1 MSVKEEGAAF
11 PHPEKRPLGVFSIC
25 WFRRIESCQLL
36 HIQFKVLLYWCPHRL
51 IVLSMQ
57 QTVGRKC
64 SIVILDDLI
73 PVGEEI
79 YMRQE
84 QFHRV
89 GIHCK
94 VQFINGRLLR
104 RTDLRRED
112 VIPNMLGKA
121 RSGSQIR
128 YLSSFS

>member
-1 MSVKEEGAAF
+1 
-11 PHPEKRPLGVFSIC
+11 
-25 WFRRIESCQLL
+25 
-36 HIQFKVLLYWCPHRL
+36 
-51 IVLSMQ
+51 MQ

-89 GIHCK
+89 GIHFK
-94 VQFINGRLLR
+94 VQFINGRPLR